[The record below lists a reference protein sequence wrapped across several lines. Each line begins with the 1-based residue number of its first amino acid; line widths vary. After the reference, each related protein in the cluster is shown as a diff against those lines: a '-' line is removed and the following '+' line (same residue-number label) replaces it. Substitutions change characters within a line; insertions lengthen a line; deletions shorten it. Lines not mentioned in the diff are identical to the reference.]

1 MRDWSL
7 HLLDL
12 MENSLRAEAKL
23 IRLSIELFSDGVMD
37 ITLEDDGCGMSPELA
52 AAADSPFTTTRATRK
67 VGLGLP
73 LARQNAELTG
83 GYLRLTSCPNKGT
96 TVMIRVLSSH
106 IDCLPLGDPAETMIS
121 LICMNPLSPDF
132 VWDLCSPQGQEHFST
147 AAVRRVL
154 GPQVPLDEPD
164 VRAYLMGLLSE
175 QCQTV
180 FGGILL

>member
-12 MENSLRAEAKL
+12 MENSLRAVAKL

-37 ITLEDDGCGMSPELA
+37 IILEDDGCGMAPELA
-52 AAADSPFTTTRATRK
+52 GTADSPFTTTRTIRR

-83 GYLRLTSCPNKGT
+83 GYLRLTSCPHQGT

-121 LICMNPLSPDF
+121 LICMNPLSPEF
-132 VWDLCSPQGQEHFST
+132 EWDLCSPQGQEHFST

-154 GPQVPLDEPD
+154 GPEISLNEPD
-164 VRAYLMGLLSE
+164 VRDYLKGLLRE
-175 QCQTV
+175 QCQSV
-180 FGGILL
+180 FGGIML

>member
-12 MENSLRAEAKL
+12 MENSLRAEAKT
-23 IRLSIELFSDGVMD
+23 IRLSIELHSDGVMD
-37 ITLEDDGCGMSPELA
+37 IILTDDGHGMTPELA
-52 AAADSPFTTTRATRK
+52 QAADSPFMTTRTTRR

-83 GYLRLTSCPNKGT
+83 GWLSLSSCPQKGT
-96 TVMIRVLSSH
+96 TVTIRALTSH
-106 IDCLPLGDPAETMIS
+106 IDCLPLGDPAETMLA

-132 VWDLCSPQGQEHFST
+132 VWDLSSPQGQEHFST

-154 GPQVPLDEPD
+154 GPQISLDEPD
-164 VRAYLMGLLSE
+164 VRDYLGGLLQE
-175 QCQTV
+175 QCHTV
-180 FGGILL
+180 FGGMLV